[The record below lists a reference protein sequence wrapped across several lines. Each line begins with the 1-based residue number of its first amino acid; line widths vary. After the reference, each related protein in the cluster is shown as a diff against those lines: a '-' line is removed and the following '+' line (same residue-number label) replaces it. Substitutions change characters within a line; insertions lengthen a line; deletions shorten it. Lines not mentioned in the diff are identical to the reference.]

1 MTPPLQAAGNKSVSV
16 ADVNPPLRYM
26 LSSAMLH
33 RCMVTHAQAREDAQG
48 FGLENVSL
56 R

>member
-16 ADVNPPLRYM
+16 ADADPPLRYM

-33 RCMVTHAQAREDAQG
+33 MSLVTHAQAREDAQR
-48 FGLENVSL
+48 FGLEHVSL